1 MILSA
6 ANVTK
11 RFEQEVAVSYV
22 DISLEAGTIQGLL
35 GSNGAGKTTLLK
47 LLAGIYT
54 EDSGTITYDGQPV
67 YENSLIKDRVIFM
80 PDHPYFFT
88 ASNLY
93 EMGAFYRQ
101 SYSQFS
107 IERFAQLIKMLK
119 LNPKQRFNR
128 MSKGMKR
135 QALFVL
141 ALSSN
146 PEVML
151 MDEPFDGLDPVVKHI
166 IKNLLIQDVTDR
178 NMSLLVSS
186 HNLREM
192 EDFCDSIAIMHEG
205 EMLLNKQLDDLKK
218 EHFKIQAAFEKLPP
232 ESFYKEL
239 DVVDRQ
245 IRGRVVTCI
254 VKGRNQHIEQQITK
268 YHPLMY
274 DMLPLTLEEIFTY
287 EMGGHGY
294 AIENI
299 IVE

>member
-11 RFEQEVAVSYV
+11 RFEQEVAVSHV